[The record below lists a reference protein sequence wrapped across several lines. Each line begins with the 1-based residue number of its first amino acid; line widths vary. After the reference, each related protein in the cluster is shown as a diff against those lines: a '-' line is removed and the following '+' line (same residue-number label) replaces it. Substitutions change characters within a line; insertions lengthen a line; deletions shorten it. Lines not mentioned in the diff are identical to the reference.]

1 MYSAKSYHRCSDG
14 RTSVTPPLWQS
25 YGGWA
30 SVWGGGGSMLCPHP
44 IFHQITAPTLLRAP
58 SIASLLRKLYWPREW
73 IPQWLQSPG
82 SPGVLWKVGAGGDL
96 SPGLSQSSQRPS
108 KDRSWAPSGW
118 HSGGLRIFMVFPST
132 QSPQPQ
138 IPDQRMG
145 LCVQNM
151 VSPNRV
157 GLDSSSPVPGLGRRK
172 CSLSEIIT
180 QDQLIS
186 GDKR

>member
-1 MYSAKSYHRCSDG
+1 M
-14 RTSVTPPLWQS
+14 
-25 YGGWA
+25 GGLL
-30 SVWGGGGSMLCPHP
+30 SGGGGGCVNAMPPSHFPPNHSSNP
-44 IFHQITAPTLLRAP
+44 SEGSFHSKLTEEVVLAQGMD
-58 SIASLLRKLYWPREW
+58 SSVASEPRL
-73 IPQWLQSPG
+73 PRSALGGG
-82 SPGVLWKVGAGGDL
+82 SWRRP